1 MVRFWDQGPDRRED
15 GDGRETRNAS
25 SEKEKMRM
33 GFKIL
38 HDFLATLAPTVEV
51 LRWEWLDPSPGLTSP
66 SLEMA
71 PRSYFNHRPNPNPLL
86 LDLEVVRMGIRERK
100 GKAKGKEM
108 MTEEIDVAKWF
119 SAPGIEWKGLRV
131 VWFCGFEVAEL
142 DLRGLKERASGLK
155 KVIFGEVGR
164 EENDAE
170 YGDRDEG
177 FREEREWV
185 EIDME
190 SDGDEILGDIEIT
203 GARALHGDDGG
214 DLDEIHAEDGE
225 DGCDEDGRSMEVPL
239 MLDRGIRKGG

>member
-1 MVRFWDQGPDRRED
+1 MVRFWDQGPNRREN
-15 GDGRETRNAS
+15 GDGQETRNART
-25 SEKEKMRM
+25 EKEKMRM

-66 SLEMA
+66 SLEMV
-71 PRSYFNHRPNPNPLL
+71 PGSNFNHPNPNPLL

-100 GKAKGKEM
+100 GQAKEKEM
-108 MTEEIDVAKWF
+108 MTEEINVAKWF

-131 VWFCGFEVAEL
+131 VWFCGFEIAEV
-142 DLRGLKERASGLK
+142 DLRGLKERARGLK
-155 KVIFGEVGR
+155 KVILGEVGGK
-164 EENDAE
+164 EDDAE
-170 YGDRDEG
+170 YGDGDEG

-190 SDGDEILGDIEIT
+190 GDGDEILGDIEIT

-214 DLDEIHAEDGE
+214 DWYEMHAEDGE
-225 DGCDEDGRSMEVPL
+225 GGWDEDGRSMEVPL
-239 MLDRGIRKGG
+239 MLDRGIR